1 MKFKH
6 FFFILSVIILS
17 SCNNEDSR
25 IGDDFFKVGEYT
37 KAIET
42 YNDFLKYKPKHI
54 KTIYNR
60 GRCYQELG
68 EYDKALEDFNMVIS
82 LDANNENA
90 LLSIGQDFYRK
101 KEYSSATF
109 YCEKVLERN
118 PRNTMAHYLMGR
130 ANHKQGYM
138 RDALNNY
145 NSAINLSPDFGEA
158 YLHRG
163 ALKLYL
169 RQNRAA
175 CIDLRKAVD
184 LKVEGAEGA
193 LRKNCK

>member
-1 MKFKH
+1 MKLKYI
-6 FFFILSVIILS
+6 FFILLIAILS
-17 SCNNEDSR
+17 SCQNENSR
-25 IGDDFFKVGEYT
+25 IGDDYFKVGQYK
-37 KAIET
+37 KAIEA
-42 YNDFLKYKPKHI
+42 YNDFLKYKPKHV

-68 EYDKALEDFNMVIS
+68 EFDKALEDFNVVIT
-82 LDANNENA
+82 LDANNESA

-109 YCEKVLERN
+109 YSEKVLERN
-118 PRNTMAHYLMGR
+118 PGNTMAHYLMGR

-138 RDALNNY
+138 RDALSNY

-175 CIDLRKAVD
+175 CADLRKAVE
-184 LKVEGAEGA
+184 LKIEGAENA